1 MEPTATGDSAAPTD
15 VTGIAI
21 RTTPAA
27 AAMVAFI
34 AAGLAVLEL

>member
-1 MEPTATGDSAAPTD
+1 MDPTAAGGPATPTD